1 MEAIVNALVLFGV
14 SLLLALAPAA
24 ALWRLP
30 QRPKPIRFA
39 LLLCYHALFC
49 LLGVLLLNG
58 LPGYFV
64 ENTEVYAKLELLQD
78 RDERPERPFILID
91 NSGNKQLVPD
101 PEGNLE
107 DSTVVVVT
115 DRTKLARLLQRLAAK
130 QELIAQVVV
139 DIRFVEP
146 SAADSSLREAVLDL
160 AAHGKILLA
169 RAHEGNTDRL
179 DFGADVMAD
188 VTAYE
193 QEDLL
198 VWYRSA
204 REEGHALPYAL
215 YLRLH
220 RRTAEPFALGL
231 WKESGEG
238 GPTRLVYPGF
248 MPTWSHLPK
257 VNDEAMGPDRLP
269 MPIGH
274 ALDAGWSRLLRRLDT
289 AGEGMEPVVFIG
301 EFPLRANEAS
311 VDLHRS
317 YAGTSTGSAML
328 VDLYH
333 EMERGAH
340 VVKGRSLM
348 GLFIAL
354 LLCSWFVFTRAWPRT
369 SEPPPVTF
377 SAIVR
382 KHVEDALKGAGPLLV
397 LIAVAWWMRA
407 AADQQMNLAPALI
420 YFVVL
425 MGLVGA
431 VRRVRQ
437 RKLDADRTGRKAAQ

>member
-1 MEAIVNALVLFGV
+1 MGTIATALAIFFV

-24 ALWRLP
+24 ALWRL
-30 QRPKPIRFA
+30 QRRPKPLRY
-39 LLLCYHALFC
+39 LLFLAYHALFC
-49 LLGVLLLNG
+49 LLGLLVLNG

-64 ENTEVYAKLELLQD
+64 ENAEVYEKLELLQG

-101 PEGNLE
+101 PDGNLE

-115 DRTKLARLLQRLAAK
+115 DRAKLARLLRRLAEQ
-130 QELIAQVVV
+130 QEHIAQVVV

-146 SAADSSLREAVLDL
+146 SAADSNLREAVLDL

-169 RAHEGNTDRL
+169 RAYERNTDLL
-179 DFGADVMAD
+179 DFGADVMTD
-188 VTAYE
+188 VTAYK

-198 VWYRSA
+198 VWYRGA
-204 REEGHALPYAL
+204 REEGHALPYEL
-215 YLRLH
+215 YLRLNG
-220 RRTAEPFALGL
+220 RKAEPFALGL
-231 WKESGEG
+231 WRESGDTG
-238 GPTRLVYPGF
+238 TTRLVYPGF

-257 VNDEAMGPDRLP
+257 LNEEAMGPDRLP

-274 ALDAGWSRLLRRLDT
+274 VLDAGWSRLLRRLDT
-289 AGEGMEPVVFIG
+289 AGTGMEPVVFIG

-311 VDLHRS
+311 LDLHRS
-317 YAGTSTGSAML
+317 YSGTSTGSAML

-333 EMERGAH
+333 ELEWGAH

-348 GLFIAL
+348 GLFLAL
-354 LLCSWFVFTRAWPRT
+354 VLCSWFVFARAWPRT
-369 SEPPPVTF
+369 SEPPPLGF
-377 SAIVR
+377 LAIVR
-382 KHVEDALKGAGPLLV
+382 KHVEDAVKTTGPLLV
-397 LIAVAWWMRA
+397 LIMVAWWMRVA
-407 AADQQMNLAPALI
+407 AYQQMNLAPALI

-431 VRRVRQ
+431 IRRVRQ
-437 RKLDADRTGRKAAQ
+437 RKLDADRTIEKAAT